1 MIRQGAKLVETAH
14 DILEELGEFS
24 GYKCNVVVNSPSK
37 NEKITALCVPQ
48 RQVLTQIEYEITP
61 MDVIVLRSGLTAGEV
76 SSILLILE
84 LNGYIQSVPGGYV
97 REIVN
102 Q

>member
-1 MIRQGAKLVETAH
+1 METAE
-14 DILEELGEFS
+14 DIIEELGMFVAAPSLQIPPE
-24 GYKCNVVVNSPSK
+24 SPYCKEGRGVLSV
-37 NEKITALCVPQ
+37 EH
-48 RQVLTQIEYEITP
+48 RQLLDQIEYEITP
-61 MDVIVLRSGLTAGEV
+61 MDVIVLRSGLTAGEL

-97 REIVN
+97 REVLD